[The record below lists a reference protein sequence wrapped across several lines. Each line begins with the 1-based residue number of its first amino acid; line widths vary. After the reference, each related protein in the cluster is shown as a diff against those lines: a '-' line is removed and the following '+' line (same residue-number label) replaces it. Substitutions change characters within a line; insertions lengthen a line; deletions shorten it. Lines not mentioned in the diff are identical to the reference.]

1 MKNDLLTVLD
11 LGATKVTCLAATG
24 TGPEGMKVEAIATTP
39 CKGIRRGLVADMDET
54 ANAIDAVLRRVQAE
68 VAQEIP
74 SVIVGVSGSHI
85 EGLNAQ
91 GFKPIVPRSRLITHQ
106 DVLEVI
112 NHSRA
117 LVLPPDREQIQA
129 LPREFRVDG
138 QRDVRKPIGMN
149 GSKLEVVTYIVT
161 GQTTAIQN
169 IEKAITRSGKR
180 LEQMVLKPLASG
192 IGVLTP
198 EELELGTI
206 VVDIGGGT
214 TDLAIFSGGSLA
226 YTASLP
232 IGASHVTGDLSKLLK
247 TAPEEAERLKLEYGN
262 AMARLVS
269 DRDSVEVQQIGQ
281 PGPRPLQRRVLCE
294 IVESRMREL
303 AVMVR
308 QHVEKSGLA
317 GTLPGGMVLTGG
329 GAQLPGTD
337 KLFDEVLKHLRVR
350 VAEPELPSQF
360 PAQPGLGTAVG
371 LAKFGLQCQDDIV
384 PANGSGGWKD
394 RVRGLFSLLGGR

>member
-1 MKNDLLTVLD
+1 MKNDLVTVLD
-11 LGATKVTCLAATG
+11 LGSTKVVCLAAT
-24 TGPEGMKVEAIATTP
+24 PEGPDGMKIQAVASTP
-39 CKGIRRGLVADMDET
+39 CKGVRRGVIADIDET
-54 ANAIDAVLRRVQAE
+54 ANAIDAVLRRVQTDLG
-68 VAQEIP
+68 QEIGG
-74 SVIVGVSGSHI
+74 VIVGISGPHI

-91 GFKPIVPRSRLITHQ
+91 GFKPIVPKSRLITHQ

-129 LPREFRVDG
+129 MPREFRVDG

-149 GSKLEVVTYIVT
+149 GGKLEVITYIVT
-161 GQTTAIQN
+161 GQSSAVQN
-169 IEKAITRSGKR
+169 VEKAVARTGKR
-180 LEQMVLKPLASG
+180 VDQMVLKPLASG

-214 TDLAIFSGGSLA
+214 TDMAIFSNGSITYSA
-226 YTASLP
+226 CLP
-232 IGASHVTGDLSKLLK
+232 IGATHVTGDISKLLK
-247 TAPEEAERLKLEYGN
+247 TSPEEAERLKLEYGN
-262 AMARLVS
+262 AMSRLVN
-269 DRDSVEVQQIGQ
+269 DRDSVDVQQIGQ
-281 PGPRPLQRRVLCE
+281 PVARPLQRRVLCE

-308 QHVEKSGLA
+308 QQVEKSNLA

-350 VAEPELPSQF
+350 VAEPDLGDRFES
-360 PAQPGLGTAVG
+360 QPGLGTAVG
-371 LAKFGLQCQDDIV
+371 LARFGIQCQDDIT
-384 PANGSGGWKD
+384 PATGPGGWKE
-394 RVRGLFSLLGGR
+394 RVRGLIGLLGR